1 MKITAIL
8 LGLLIVIGFAV
19 GAYRAFAGPAQFTV
33 KEGQPAPDFTL
44 QDQNGKAVTL
54 SSLRGQWVV
63 LYFYPKDDTPGCTK
77 EACSFRDNLVA
88 LQQLRAAVLGVSV
101 DTVASHKAF
110 ADKFKLTFPIL
121 ADHQHEV
128 CQRYGTL
135 TSYMGVTVAAR
146 STVLID
152 PQGVI
157 RKLFPDVQPTDH
169 ALEIHQALKALQ
181 TT

>member
-1 MKITAIL
+1 MKTLAL
-8 LGLLIVIGFAV
+8 LIGLLAVIGVAV

-33 KEGQPAPDFTL
+33 KEGQLAPDFTL
-44 QDQNGKAVTL
+44 RDQHDAPVTL

-88 LQQLRAAVLGVSV
+88 LQHLRAAVLGVSV

-110 ADKFKLTFPIL
+110 ADKFNLTFPIL
-121 ADHQHEV
+121 ADDHHNV
-128 CQRYGTL
+128 CRLYGTL

-152 PQGVI
+152 PHGVI
-157 RKLFPDVQPTDH
+157 RKLFPEVQPTDH
-169 ALEIHQALKALQ
+169 ALQIQAALKSLQ
-181 TT
+181 TS